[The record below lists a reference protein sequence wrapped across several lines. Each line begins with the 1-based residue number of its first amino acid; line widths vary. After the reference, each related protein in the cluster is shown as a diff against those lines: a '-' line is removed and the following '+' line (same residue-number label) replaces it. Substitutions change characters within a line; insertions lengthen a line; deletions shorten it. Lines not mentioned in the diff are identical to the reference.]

1 MIKNEIILE
10 INIKVKK
17 SKERII
23 NSFENAKRE
32 NPSWDWNE
40 IEGKENEDEIKEC
53 EIYINDKKI
62 EFTYDYIFKN
72 KGKYIIK
79 YKFKKLLNSC
89 NFMFFDCVSLSS
101 IDLSNFNTQNVT
113 NMESMFYNC
122 NSLSSLDLS
131 NFNTQNVTNMVY
143 MFSDC
148 NSLSSIDL
156 SNFNTQNVTNM
167 GYMFYNCNSLS
178 SLDLSNFNTQKVT
191 NMNYMF
197 YK

>member
-10 INIKVKK
+10 INITDNN

-32 NPSWDWNE
+32 NPHSDWNNNE
-40 IEGKENEDEIKEC
+40 TKNNEDEIKEC

-89 NFMFFDCVSLSS
+89 SFMFYDCKSLSS

-113 NMESMFYNC
+113 NMEYIFR
-122 NSLSSLDLS
+122 
-131 NFNTQNVTNMVY
+131 T
-143 MFSDC
+143 
-148 NSLSSIDL
+148 
-156 SNFNTQNVTNM
+156 
-167 GYMFYNCNSLS
+167 
-178 SLDLSNFNTQKVT
+178 
-191 NMNYMF
+191 
-197 YK
+197 YKRIIYTI